1 MPSIIVGFVPSIFYN
16 TLFIPTT
23 PPPIYYIYVMAPAK
37 KKTDQTGQTGQ
48 NSQPDSPTF
57 ESALSEL
64 EGITR
69 QLERDDL
76 PLEEALA
83 SFEEGVRLMRVC
95 DAHLRNVRGR
105 LMELVRGDDG
115 GLITE
120 ILGESLESFSGGEN
134 GDG

>member
-1 MPSIIVGFVPSIFYN
+1 
-16 TLFIPTT
+16 
-23 PPPIYYIYVMAPAK
+23 MAPAK
-37 KKTDQTGQTGQ
+37 KKTRQD
-48 NSQPDSPTF
+48 SSDDKPDAPTF

-76 PLEEALA
+76 SLEDALQ
-83 SFEEGVRLMRVC
+83 SFEEGVRLMRAC

-105 LMELVRGDDG
+105 LIELVRGEDG

-120 ILGESLESFSGGEN
+120 ILGDSLESFSGGET
-134 GDG
+134 GDD